1 MKRILIAI
9 FMFLTVAAWATPL
22 QLETIGATGG
32 SNLFLTYMAIGV
44 TADAYQNKTY
54 EKDKATSYVNSMVAQ
69 ARVVQKYLKRLIDEG
84 ELSENDVTFV
94 KRMVKTYDL
103 LIAEG
108 EAFIKYAKSGD
119 QSHADTFHK
128 NRKAAWK
135 NISDLLGIK

>member
-1 MKRILIAI
+1 MKRTLIAI
-9 FMFLTVAAWATPL
+9 IMFLSVAAWSSPL

-54 EKDKATSYVNSMVAQ
+54 DTDKAAGYVKSMVAQ
-69 ARVVQKYLKRLIDEG
+69 ARVVKKYLERLIDEG
-84 ELSENDVTFV
+84 ELSSNDSTFV
-94 KRMVKTYDL
+94 KKMVETYDL

-128 NRKAAWK
+128 NRKDAWK
-135 NISDLLGIK
+135 NISDLLGIE